1 MAKIESNLESS
12 WKKRGEDA
20 QEKALIAIRI
30 LQANGEPVN
39 FGSVQK
45 LSGVS
50 KNFLYKNAEIRKD
63 IETIRA
69 ASTDREQQQ
78 QFRYQKTQR
87 SKDTVIEAKDK
98 RIAKL
103 EKENERLK
111 SEIEVLRGLLYD
123 AN

>member
-1 MAKIESNLESS
+1 VAKIESNLESS

-30 LQANGEPVN
+30 LQAKGEPVN

-50 KNFLYKNAEIRKD
+50 KNFLYKNAEIRKH

-69 ASTDREQQQ
+69 ASTDREQKQ

-87 SKDTVIEAKDK
+87 SKDTVVEAKDK

-111 SEIEVLRGLLYD
+111 SEVEVLRGLLYD
-123 AN
+123 AK